1 MSTFIKLGSIKFQLT
16 FQQLLQ
22 MLTGEVLLED
32 FHEEILPT
40 IQNKQNCT
48 LMKRYM
54 LLHHKLIKPSAAL
67 SELSVIKPHTDSFPH
82 KLTLNLYVYLPN

>member
-1 MSTFIKLGSIKFQLT
+1 MLHFSLATHLTFMNTFLTFSFTKFKLT

-40 IQNKQNCT
+40 IENKQNCA
-48 LMKRYM
+48 
-54 LLHHKLIKPSAAL
+54 LI
-67 SELSVIKPHTDSFPH
+67 
-82 KLTLNLYVYLPN
+82 N

>member
-1 MSTFIKLGSIKFQLT
+1 MSAFIKLSSIKFQLT

-40 IQNKQNCT
+40 IQNKQNCN
-48 LMKRYM
+48 LMM
-54 LLHHKLIKPSAAL
+54 
-67 SELSVIKPHTDSFPH
+67 
-82 KLTLNLYVYLPN
+82 